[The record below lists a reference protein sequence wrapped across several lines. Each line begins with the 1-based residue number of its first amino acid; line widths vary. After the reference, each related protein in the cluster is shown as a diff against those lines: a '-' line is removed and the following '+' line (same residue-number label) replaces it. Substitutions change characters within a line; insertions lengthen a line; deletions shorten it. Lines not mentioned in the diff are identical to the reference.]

1 MDDYPK
7 YEIAEGVNFC
17 PVFGR
22 NLSLNFVTSLPTAG
36 SPLTCIQKS
45 R

>member
-1 MDDYPK
+1 MDDCPK
-7 YEIAEGVNFC
+7 YEIAEGVIFC

-22 NLSLNFVTSLPTAG
+22 NLSLNFVPSLPTAA
-36 SPLTCIQKS
+36 SPLTCTRKS